1 MSVISD
7 VNYLQMDYSIET
19 FKNELLS
26 LNIKYNYHKYLL
38 GNSVWYF
45 EKYLN
50 LSNPSEEYDSFK
62 SYIAGKFD
70 LPFNNVAIVGSAKLG
85 FSIAPDNNL
94 SMFRVEDSSE
104 KKASD
109 IDLVLVSSSYFNI
122 FWEEYLNKYLS
133 NNYSKEFYYAR
144 KCIFKKFITFRGF
157 DNSDK
162 TYVEWMKKTIN
173 YQKELQEKFHIKHK
187 VNYLIFESWEAAEKY
202 YCNNLKQIQ
211 ANIRS
216 EMYA

>member
-1 MSVISD
+1 MSLVSG
-7 VNYLQMDYSIET
+7 VNCIQMDYSLKT
-19 FKNELLS
+19 FTKELIS
-26 LNIKYNYHKYLL
+26 FDIKEIYHKYLL
-38 GNSVWYF
+38 GNSIWYF

-50 LSNPSEEYDSFK
+50 LSNASEHYDLFK
-62 SYIAGKFD
+62 SYIASKFD

-85 FSIAPDNNL
+85 FSIAPDNDL
-94 SMFRVEDSSE
+94 SIFRVEDSSG

-133 NNYSKEFYYAR
+133 NNYSQEFYYAR

-187 VNYLIFESWEAAEKY
+187 VNYLIFESWEAVEMY
-202 YCNNLKQIQ
+202 YCRNLKQIKE
-211 ANIRS
+211 NIRS
-216 EMYA
+216 KMYA

>member
-1 MSVISD
+1 MSVILD

-19 FKNELLS
+19 FKNKLLS
-26 LNIKYNYHKYLL
+26 LNIKDNYHKYLL

-50 LSNPSEEYDSFK
+50 ISNPSEEYDSFK

-94 SMFRVEDSSE
+94 SMFRVKDSSE
-104 KKASD
+104 AKASD

-122 FWEEYLNKYLS
+122 FWEEYLNKNFS
-133 NNYSKEFYYAR
+133 NCFIKDLTYVR
-144 KCIFKKFITFRGF
+144 KCIYRKFITFCGF
-157 DNSDK
+157 DSSDNK
-162 TYVEWMKKTIN
+162 YNEWMQRTAN
-173 YQKELQEKFHIKHK
+173 YQKELQEEFHIKHK